1 MSKKKKKRKV
11 IDNFIWSVAEIFRF
25 KKAYLLVLIMNSVV
39 KGISPVV
46 TLVIF
51 QRMIDVIQFQSGT
64 LQDAGILLASVA
76 VVQLISECLLLFT
89 GVKLSNYELAF
100 DLHFQE
106 QILKKVSTLSCK
118 DFENN
123 RTYDLVN
130 RTQYD
135 ADAGILGSIKTFFS
149 LAASLISSV
158 SFAVIIAKFNII
170 LFVIIIVIPVVH
182 YMFEKRYNLKEYE
195 VEKENTEPNR
205 RAGYISYLLT
215 NSEDYKEIKTFGL
228 FRFFIKQYGLI
239 RDACNLKQILLNS
252 KRGRVFGVLTVLERV
267 SDFAVTLWILIH
279 TFSGTISIGRF
290 LLYNNS
296 IDNLKDNLVSIFSQ
310 LSFLYKN
317 SAMIELIRD
326 FFELEPEDTNEDGI
340 VVDKINS
347 IKIEG
352 VSYRYQGKKEYAL
365 KEINLEIKPGELTI
379 FMGNN
384 GSGKTTLMKIIMGV
398 YNDYTGNVLINGHNL
413 RELNMTH
420 YRNKVSVLFQNYIKY
435 ESSIED
441 NIRYGNVNI
450 TKQSKY
456 IKNILRRVKLGEY
469 TDQLSQM
476 LGYQFQEG
484 TQMSIGQWQK
494 MALGRTLYRDA
505 DIYIFDEPNASLD
518 LLTESEILK
527 TIRQETKGKI
537 TFIIMHRF
545 NTMVVHANNITVL
558 ENGKIAASGT
568 HSQLINK
575 QGIYA
580 ALFNQYHNIDEL
592 SV

>member
-1 MSKKKKKRKV
+1 
-11 IDNFIWSVAEIFRF
+11 
-25 KKAYLLVLIMNSVV
+25 MNSVV

-170 LFVIIIVIPVVH
+170 LFIIIIVIPVVR
-182 YMFEKRYNLKEYE
+182 YIFEKRYNLKEYE

-239 RDACNLKQILLNS
+239 RDACNLKQILLNN

-527 TIRQETKGKI
+527 TIRQEIKGKI

-558 ENGKIAASGT
+558 ENGKIAESGT

>member
-1 MSKKKKKRKV
+1 MSEKKKKRKV

-170 LFVIIIVIPVVH
+170 LFIIIIVIPVVR
-182 YMFEKRYNLKEYE
+182 YIFEKRYNLKEYE

-239 RDACNLKQILLNS
+239 RDACNLKQILLNN

-420 YRNKVSVLFQNYIKY
+420 YRSKVSVLFQNYIKY

-450 TKQSKY
+450 AKQSKY

-558 ENGKIAASGT
+558 ENGKIAESGT

-580 ALFNQYHNIDEL
+580 TLFNQYHNIDEL

>member
-1 MSKKKKKRKV
+1 
-11 IDNFIWSVAEIFRF
+11 
-25 KKAYLLVLIMNSVV
+25 
-39 KGISPVV
+39 
-46 TLVIF
+46 
-51 QRMIDVIQFQSGT
+51 
-64 LQDAGILLASVA
+64 
-76 VVQLISECLLLFT
+76 
-89 GVKLSNYELAF
+89 
-100 DLHFQE
+100 
-106 QILKKVSTLSCK
+106 
-118 DFENN
+118 
-123 RTYDLVN
+123 
-130 RTQYD
+130 
-135 ADAGILGSIKTFFS
+135 
-149 LAASLISSV
+149 
-158 SFAVIIAKFNII
+158 
-170 LFVIIIVIPVVH
+170 
-182 YMFEKRYNLKEYE
+182 
-195 VEKENTEPNR
+195 
-205 RAGYISYLLT
+205 
-215 NSEDYKEIKTFGL
+215 
-228 FRFFIKQYGLI
+228 
-239 RDACNLKQILLNS
+239 
-252 KRGRVFGVLTVLERV
+252 
-267 SDFAVTLWILIH
+267 
-279 TFSGTISIGRF
+279 
-290 LLYNNS
+290 
-296 IDNLKDNLVSIFSQ
+296 
-310 LSFLYKN
+310 
-317 SAMIELIRD
+317 MIELIRD

-420 YRNKVSVLFQNYIKY
+420 YRSKVSVLFQNYIKY

-450 TKQSKY
+450 AKQSKY

-558 ENGKIAASGT
+558 ENGKIAESGT

-580 ALFNQYHNIDEL
+580 TLFNQYHNIDEL